1 MKKETQKLLPS
12 LAAAFVGVSFMALL
26 GLIWVRGQRVLGND
40 AFYYLEFA
48 KAFKHNFPDRFGDWW
63 PFGFPLLG
71 TLVSYSGLSVHSSLW
86 LVSAAAFFAMLGGL
100 WWAWAVPPE
109 KSRLH
114 LVWLLA
120 FACAPVCPLLLSTT
134 MSEPLF
140 SAALFGLALALGF
153 VPQTGV
159 IALSV
164 GFALLAFGS
173 RYAGVFAF
181 GVIPLFFWA
190 EQKKIRTA
198 GRVVSAG
205 LIYLVGLLIAGG
217 LCYTNYRIFGHVTG
231 PHPVGQE
238 RFTSWPFHL
247 ASFGWA
253 PIGALISVQ
262 LLEHM
267 GGIHHGLTFAIGLTS
282 IAGMFGLFIR
292 SWLVSPARFSRPMAL
307 LSGAYVLAIV
317 TLRATTVF
325 DEVSS
330 PRTFLP
336 IMFPGLYLLLT
347 TFPAL
352 QQSKRWLPVP
362 LGILLIGIVLS
373 ARGMSIAVRP
383 DVRPARD
390 FLAKVLQPGDTL
402 LVDGGAASLAAYFPN
417 KFMPIAVSNGGHN
430 PVWKMTS
437 DWQPSS
443 ADYTVLI
450 PKPTRSDPSNLVWDA
465 QTSDLIREVVDRNE
479 VTLVTSNADYIILKT
494 RRVNQP

>member
-1 MKKETQKLLPS
+1 
-12 LAAAFVGVSFMALL
+12 MALL

-71 TLVSYSGLSVHSSLW
+71 TWLSYSGLSVHGSLW

-100 WWAWAVPPE
+100 WWAWAVPPANH
-109 KSRLH
+109 RLQ
-114 LVWLLA
+114 LIWLLA
-120 FACAPVCPLLLSTT
+120 FACAPVCPLLLATT

-153 VPQTGV
+153 VPQTGAIV
-159 IALSV
+159 LTM

-173 RYAGVFAF
+173 RYAGIFTF
-181 GVIPLFFWA
+181 GVILLFFWA
-190 EQKKIRTA
+190 ERKKIRTA

-238 RFTSWPFHL
+238 QFASWPYHL
-247 ASFGWA
+247 ANFGWA

-262 LLEHM
+262 QLERM

-292 SWLVSPARFSRPMAL
+292 SWVLQPTRFSRPMAL
-307 LSGAYVLAIV
+307 LSGSYVLAIV

-336 IMFPGLYLLLT
+336 IMFPILYLLLT

-352 QQSKRWLPVP
+352 QHSKRWLPIP
-362 LGILLIGIVLS
+362 LGILLVGIVLS

-390 FLAKVLQPGDTL
+390 FLAKVLLPGDTV

-417 KFMPIAVSNGGHN
+417 KFMPIAVTDGGHN

-450 PKPTRSDPSNLVWDA
+450 PKPTRSDPSKVVWDA
-465 QTSDLIREVVDRNE
+465 QASDLIRAAVERNA
-479 VTLVTSNADYIILKT
+479 VTLVASNADYIILKT
-494 RRVNQP
+494 ARASRP